1 MLYVED
7 YEEPSGPNFTVDIRY
22 LANIDPKLASS
33 TLLDRV
39 TVDNLDEAYKTVY
52 REGASLRLC
61 HWSPETM
68 DWFSF
73 LGPKVEVGHK
83 DRTLM
88 ENRPL
93 THTVKISQIMA
104 ATRSTPAFN
113 GAGYIKNWIEKL
125 DINDVGFVAGAVRPV
140 PNSQPADRAASPAV
154 TEDLIDFTD
163 GKASMI
169 TEVQH
174 QVSTTRLE
182 LSASFLD
189 EPNISSECSTVQI
202 QSSGG
207 GETNISFTGDDCL
220 VDCLA
225 AVKTTAPTDALRRS
239 ILWTMPSLIP
249 SPMTDDEDEDEDE
262 DEDDRSNES
271 GIMGFQ
277 TRSSDAL
284 LATKEFV
291 HEVEEAMTELL
302 EMGPYRRGRV
312 AVRAE
317 LGRAI
322 LETVDD
328 SGVSFNDAN
337 TPSDGWTKSV
347 LVKSLNENYGTHGI
361 PFTKILSTFAC
372 DVEDIINT
380 TDAKGA
386 RLWSQAPYRIW
397 TVYSL
402 YCGLGPRQDQWSFI
416 LDVEHDGTEDGNF
429 SCSIRPHHDLPG
441 VEQPMPVYIH
451 AARHH
456 WDLQIVTTHIKP
468 EEIEGA
474 HIDFAN
480 TLLESLRFE
489 YVASPL
495 SLFAV
500 GSALT
505 LFPGTREEAPRNS
518 SLLSAPIFPSW

>member
-1 MLYVED
+1 MLYVDNYED
-7 YEEPSGPNFTVDIRY
+7 PTGPNFTVDIRY

-39 TVDNLDEAYKTVY
+39 TVSNMEEAYKTVY
-52 REGASLRLC
+52 REAASLRLC
-61 HWSPETM
+61 LWSP
-68 DWFSF
+68 DKNGWVSL

-104 ATRSTPAFN
+104 ATRSTPTFY
-113 GAGYIKNWIEKL
+113 GANYVKTWIEKL
-125 DINDVGFVAGAVRPV
+125 ELNDVGFVAGAVRPV
-140 PNSQPADRAASPAV
+140 LDSLPAGRASSPAA
-154 TEDLIDFTD
+154 TSDLIDFTD
-163 GKASMI
+163 GQANMTPEI
-169 TEVQH
+169 QH
-174 QVSTTRLE
+174 QISTTRRD
-182 LSASFLD
+182 LSASFLE
-189 EPNISSECSTVQI
+189 EPAMLSECSTLQI
-202 QSSGG
+202 QSNGG
-207 GETNISFTGDDCL
+207 RGDDISFTGDDCL

-262 DEDDRSNES
+262 DEDGSSSES

-277 TRSSDAL
+277 TRNSDAL
-284 LATKEFV
+284 LTTNEFV
-291 HEVEEAMTELL
+291 DEVEAAMVGLL
-302 EMGPYRRGRV
+302 EMGPYRRGKV

-328 SGVSFNDAN
+328 SGLAFNDASM
-337 TPSDGWTKSV
+337 PSNGWTKSV
-347 LVKSLNENYGTHGI
+347 LAKTLNQNYANDGI
-361 PFTKILSTFAC
+361 LFTKVLSTFAC

-386 RLWSQAPYRIW
+386 RLWSQAPYRKW
-397 TVYSL
+397 TVYSF
-402 YCGLGPRQDQWSFI
+402 YCGLGSRQDQWDFI
-416 LDVEHDGTEDGNF
+416 LDVEHDGTAEGYF

-441 VEQPMPVYIH
+441 VDMPMPVYVH

-456 WDLQIVTTHIKP
+456 WDLQIVTTHVNP
-468 EEIEGA
+468 DEIEGA

-480 TLLESLRFE
+480 TLLESLRIE
-489 YVASPL
+489 YVECLSIFSPL
-495 SLFAV
+495 ELY
-500 GSALT
+500 
-505 LFPGTREEAPRNS
+505 
-518 SLLSAPIFPSW
+518 

>member
-1 MLYVED
+1 MLYVDNYED
-7 YEEPSGPNFTVDIRY
+7 PTGPNFTVDIRY

-39 TVDNLDEAYKTVY
+39 TVSNMEEAYKTVY
-52 REGASLRLC
+52 REAASLRLC
-61 HWSPETM
+61 LWSP
-68 DWFSF
+68 DKNGWVSL

-93 THTVKISQIMA
+93 THTVKLSQIMA
-104 ATRSTPAFN
+104 ATRSTPTFN
-113 GAGYIKNWIEKL
+113 GGGYVKKWIEKL
-125 DINDVGFVAGAVRPV
+125 EPDDVGFVTGAVRPV
-140 PNSQPADRAASPAV
+140 LNCQPAGRASSPTV

-163 GKASMI
+163 GQANMTPEI
-169 TEVQH
+169 QH
-174 QVSTTRLE
+174 QISTTRRD
-182 LSASFLD
+182 LSASFLE
-189 EPNISSECSTVQI
+189 EPAMLSECSTLQI
-202 QSSGG
+202 QSNGG
-207 GETNISFTGDDCL
+207 RGDDISFTGDDCL

-262 DEDDRSNES
+262 DEDGRSNES

-291 HEVEEAMTELL
+291 DEVEAAMVGLL

-322 LETVDD
+322 LETGDD
-328 SGVSFNDAN
+328 SGLSFNDAS

-347 LVKSLNENYGTHGI
+347 LVKTLNQNYTNDGFH
-361 PFTKILSTFAC
+361 FTKVLSTFAC
-372 DVEDIINT
+372 DVEDMINA

-397 TVYSL
+397 TVYSF
-402 YCGLGPRQDQWSFI
+402 YCGLDSRQDQWSFI
-416 LDVEHDGTEDGNF
+416 LDVEHDGTEEGHF
-429 SCSIRPHHDLPG
+429 SCSIRPHHDLPSIDK
-441 VEQPMPVYIH
+441 PVPVHVH

-456 WDLQIVTTHIKP
+456 WDLQIVTTHVKP
-468 EEIEGA
+468 DETEGA
-474 HIDFAN
+474 NIDFAN
-480 TLLESLRFE
+480 TLLESLRIE

-495 SLFAV
+495 SL
-500 GSALT
+500 LP
-505 LFPGTREEAPRNS
+505 LDLR
-518 SLLSAPIFPSW
+518 